1 MKPPLRPLPLPIHDC
16 AYGALITFDCA
27 YGAFIT
33 LGANATTC
41 RRQSIIYKYPSISP
55 YLRLFIVGAAE
66 GGERRQTNR
75 RRRLV
80 ENVMTIL
87 NPYLRPF
94 LRPPIGLRAF
104 RLYKTSGN
112 LQGKE
117 AALTHTNGH
126 TGRASTV
133 L

>member
-1 MKPPLRPLPLPIHDC
+1 MKPTLKPIPPPIHDC

-66 GGERRQTNR
+66 GDERRQTN
-75 RRRLV
+75 
-80 ENVMTIL
+80 M
-87 NPYLRPF
+87 PKAY
-94 LRPPIGLRAF
+94 
-104 RLYKTSGN
+104 
-112 LQGKE
+112 
-117 AALTHTNGH
+117 
-126 TGRASTV
+126 
-133 L
+133 

>member
-1 MKPPLRPLPLPIHDC
+1 MKPTLKPIPPPIHDC

-33 LGANATTC
+33 LGANATTR
-41 RRQSIIYKYPSISP
+41 RRQSIIYKYPSIRT

-80 ENVMTIL
+80 PAGFAMLGICTHWLRGYSGDGPPHECVST
-87 NPYLRPF
+87 NPEAVPATALEDDS
-94 LRPPIGLRAF
+94 
-104 RLYKTSGN
+104 TSCC
-112 LQGKE
+112 
-117 AALTHTNGH
+117 
-126 TGRASTV
+126 
-133 L
+133 